1 MSTTIL
7 DRVVEVE
14 DQIVDSIGQVKEPVV
29 SATEAATKFVQE
41 RVEVA
46 LRPVPMAEKLPTPEE
61 VLNAQFDFAS
71 KRLEVGLAPIT
82 GVHVARAQYDAAR
95 AHTILARNAHSATAF
110 FRIPG
115 NRLIEL
121 GTQVEI

>member
-14 DQIVDSIGQVKEPVV
+14 DQIVDSIGQVKEPAV

-71 KRLEVGLAPIT
+71 KLLVTSKAVSYTHLDVYKRQ
-82 GVHVARAQYDAAR
+82 AQR
-95 AHTILARNAHSATAF
+95 
-110 FRIPG
+110 
-115 NRLIEL
+115 
-121 GTQVEI
+121 